1 MTKAQI
7 RAMCAESGVEPPEP
21 TPGEKYA
28 RRKKQLEDFLAAH
41 PNALWAKN
49 ELKFMTVDDFSEHK
63 RPLVQDMAG
72 RGVCDAAVQCERQ
85 YHGGYI
91 D

>member
-7 RAMCAESGVEPPEP
+7 RAVCAESGVEPPEP
-21 TPGEKYA
+21 TPEEKYA

-49 ELKFMTVDDFSEHK
+49 ELKFMTVDDFSEHR

-85 YHGGYI
+85 YHGGYVE
-91 D
+91 